1 MTSQGSRCSPQSH
14 RYGRFLHVESS
25 SMQIGIDIFF
35 RSSKHANESR
45 RSTASIKRSP
55 ASTSNQSPVSGP
67 NSHHESAS
75 GKSYPQDSQSRTS
88 GSSSKS
94 QPPPSNPLPV
104 ISNENFNSQH
114 YKVQTYATQV
124 LSGTSSLGIDTPPYL
139 QQALVDQHGSWST
152 REYSYSTIGGHL
164 EFSVGPQCLD
174 FGPTPPQDPW
184 SSTYADDG
192 YTNGDLAGI
201 GAQFQC

>member
-1 MTSQGSRCSPQSH
+1 M
-14 RYGRFLHVESS
+14 
-25 SMQIGIDIFF
+25 GIDIFF

-45 RSTASIKRSP
+45 RSGASTERSP
-55 ASTSNQSPVSGP
+55 SSISNQIRVSGP

-75 GKSYPQDSQSRTS
+75 GKSYRKDSQPGTS
-88 GSSSKS
+88 GSTSKS
-94 QPPPSNPLPV
+94 EPLPSNALSN
-104 ISNENFNSQH
+104 ISNEDFDFHDYNDQ
-114 YKVQTYATQV
+114 KYAAQV

-152 REYSYSTIGGHL
+152 REYLYSTIGGQL
-164 EFSVGPQCLD
+164 EFSVGSQYLD

-201 GAQFQC
+201 GAQFRC